1 MHLSIIQRISSEY
14 FRIFVLVSGH
24 RYHAFYNIYRY
35 NILHGSLYFS
45 DTGTASGRSAV
56 PGGTE
61 FGDDGGHHRR
71 NGADR
76 SARFFA
82 RGDFR
87 PLRRH
92 GRCSGSRAGRRRADL
107 AAAGV
112 SRRIGPHRRSSGGGR
127 HAAARYGRAGGL
139 APPGLRVSRPPL
151 RLFLPAGQRKTLLQR
166 AGLGEL
172 PHSGRTTA
180 LPRPADEFP
189 GGGRFD
195 ARLLDRT
202 VRTARGSDPRRRTG
216 DQPERYGAR
225 SAIVRGRP
233 LVLKRRGGQTI
244 RSTVMSG
251 FARSRSIY
259 PSSAAVPLAR
269 ITSVA
274 RCTTP
279 SGVRAAST
287 S

>member
-1 MHLSIIQRISSEY
+1 MHFSIIQQISSEY

-92 GRCSGSRAGRRRADL
+92 GRCSGSRAGRRRANL

-127 HAAARYGRAGGL
+127 HAAARSQPLGRRRAFGFLGL
-139 APPGLRVSRPPL
+139 PYDCSFRPDNGKLYCSELVWESYRTPDG
-151 RLFLPAGQRKTLLQR
+151 RRRFPARPMNFRAADGSMPAFWTELFER
-166 AGLGEL
+166 LGEAIPEGEPGTNPNDMAHDPQL
-172 PHSGRTTA
+172 YEVGRW
-180 LPRPADEFP
+180 F
-189 GGGRFD
+189 
-195 ARLLDRT
+195 
-202 VRTARGSDPRRRTG
+202 
-216 DQPERYGAR
+216 
-225 SAIVRGRP
+225 
-233 LVLKRRGGQTI
+233 
-244 RSTVMSG
+244 
-251 FARSRSIY
+251 
-259 PSSAAVPLAR
+259 
-269 ITSVA
+269 
-274 RCTTP
+274 
-279 SGVRAAST
+279 
-287 S
+287 

>member
-87 PLRRH
+87 PVRRH

-107 AAAGV
+107 DGSA
-112 SRRIGPHRRSSGGGR
+112 RIGGR
-127 HAAARYGRAGGL
+127 PAAVAMRLRDTAGL
-139 APPGLRVSRPPL
+139 AASLRRAFGFLGLPYDCSFRPDNGKLYCSELVWESYRTPDG
-151 RLFLPAGQRKTLLQR
+151 RRRFPARPMNFRAADGSMPAFWTELFER
-166 AGLGEL
+166 LGEAIPEGEPGTNPNDMAHDPQL
-172 PHSGRTTA
+172 YEVGRW
-180 LPRPADEFP
+180 F
-189 GGGRFD
+189 
-195 ARLLDRT
+195 
-202 VRTARGSDPRRRTG
+202 
-216 DQPERYGAR
+216 
-225 SAIVRGRP
+225 
-233 LVLKRRGGQTI
+233 
-244 RSTVMSG
+244 
-251 FARSRSIY
+251 
-259 PSSAAVPLAR
+259 
-269 ITSVA
+269 
-274 RCTTP
+274 
-279 SGVRAAST
+279 
-287 S
+287 